1 MLGQNQM
8 QSAHGCCWFED
19 DDYGCYGDCG
29 DDDDGDDIDGVEE
42 QIQDQASHPSSLAH
56 LVLGVKGYIQQQPN
70 QRPWGELKDDNG
82 F

>member
-1 MLGQNQM
+1 MGVNHVDFYPCARSISPVLGQNQL
-8 QSAHGCCWFED
+8 QFAHGCCWFSD

-56 LVLGVKGYIQQQPN
+56 LV
-70 QRPWGELKDDNG
+70 
-82 F
+82 